1 LEGTSIQKKKKKR
14 EKEKKVEDLK
24 KNLLLEKG
32 KILCWI
38 LGFRKQEEKS
48 VCMCYKL
55 SLCRFSFLV

>member
-38 LGFRKQEEKS
+38 LGFRKQEKKS